1 MDQSL
6 KKRVMVV
13 DDDLLFLSAIKRN
26 LELGGIEVLIFSDSR
41 LAVDKIPEESPIDLL
56 ILDLT
61 MPEFDGAEFIEFL
74 AMTSFTTPII
84 IVSGWWS
91 ETLNLCAALGR
102 AHGLNIV
109 GVHEKPFD
117 IAHVYEYLQHEQTSR
132 FSARKLG

>member
-26 LELGGIEVLIFSDSR
+26 LELGGIEVVIFSDSR

-61 MPEFDGAEFIEFL
+61 MPEFDGAEFID
-74 AMTSFTTPII
+74 A
-84 IVSGWWS
+84 
-91 ETLNLCAALGR
+91 
-102 AHGLNIV
+102 
-109 GVHEKPFD
+109 
-117 IAHVYEYLQHEQTSR
+117 
-132 FSARKLG
+132 